1 MSRLGEGGEKS
12 HLTDRSSAGGCFLPS
27 AGYGEGTELGGRS
40 PVGRATV
47 NAFLEA
53 TAKVSTAS
61 ATTAATASEASAND
75 EVGAMRAI
83 RDSTLALSVSRGADA
98 PVDETSLLKST
109 SSRSVDA
116 GDTGVRLAES
126 RVEPGA
132 PAAFRAREASPE
144 RLDPDHT
151 GRFETPPV
159 VEFDAATRTLTVR
172 GRVETEATLRD
183 HPCASLA
190 RRVVFAE
197 GVFSGFFPAR
207 DASLAVRASAGDPTR
222 DATRASTRVL
232 RWARGASPRAT
243 ALEFRDRGT
252 GTLAF
257 VDAVARG
264 GWRAESGRA
273 RDGAAAGPI
282 RAPGLES
289 LRVATARGAT
299 SRGRRSV
306 FFRSYAIH
314 RFPTL
319 QFVDDIA
326 VNPEARVA
334 KTRRTRRPPRT
345 GRPRTWT
352 ASSRTR
358 PRWPKSCARWTR
370 AGMTSFGRTSRK
382 GSGRVARR
390 RGVERSRARER
401 SGRRVFSRVFACF
414 RVSSTRSESRSGVR
428 CADLC
433 GVPTIRRSV

>member
-1 MSRLGEGGEKS
+1 MGL
-12 HLTDRSSAGGCFLPS
+12 
-27 AGYGEGTELGGRS
+27 
-40 PVGRATV
+40 ATV

-132 PAAFRAREASPE
+132 PAAFHACEAGPE

-183 HPCASLA
+183 HPRASLA

-222 DATRASTRVL
+222 DATCASTRLL
-232 RWARGASPRAT
+232 RWARSASPRAT

-273 RDGAAAGPI
+273 RNGAAAGPI

-289 LRVATARGAT
+289 LRVAPARGAT

-326 VNPEARVA
+326 VTPEARARAAAAFAGLEDAAGGARREDEADSASAADGTPAYVDGVVA
-334 KTRRTRRPPRT
+334 HASEMAEKLRALDACWDDIVRSYVAEGLGE
-345 GRPRTWT
+345 GRAEER
-352 ASSRTR
+352 
-358 PRWPKSCARWTR
+358 
-370 AGMTSFGRTSRK
+370 GRT
-382 GSGRVARR
+382 
-390 RGVERSRARER
+390 
-401 SGRRVFSRVFACF
+401 
-414 RVSSTRSESRSGVR
+414 
-428 CADLC
+428 
-433 GVPTIRRSV
+433 